1 MLLQNAWLHHKGR
14 NKRHWAYWMD
24 DFSDGGRNILMPYKH
39 WAEMICDF
47 LGAGRAY
54 IMGKTLLTKKNL
66 NDGGKKKSKS
76 VQ

>member
-54 IMGKTLLTKKNL
+54 YGKDFTYEKEFE
-66 NDGGKKKSKS
+66 
-76 VQ
+76 